1 MKTFYISLLALA
13 LTITAQAQTVISFE
27 TQDYKK
33 VGVYDSWEQSPFRE
47 DTVSHTSRLQ
57 GNALVT
63 DNFLKASY
71 DSILGRIINSSD
83 KIVGFQRSH
92 YGSNLYGVRIDLN
105 TPIRI
110 TKTGKYVH
118 VMTYMPQKPS
128 GSKMMLIGLGKHSAA
143 EKDWAWQ
150 KGEDEQFWSLTAN
163 EVEASDKWQ
172 DVVFSVSGWASD
184 STTED
189 SSTPGIDI
197 YSLVIVPDVASRS
210 NDQDFMCY
218 FDSIV
223 VDNSS
228 IVRFASE
235 YYAVNFDKNGSWT
248 HGQRSISGAGITV
261 NGETQ
266 SVSVSKK
273 PFNNVTTTTVFTV
286 KPGDVVTPKFNYSG
300 TWMGGFVYVDWDRNG
315 IFTCTVNSDGKPASG
330 SDIVSYR
337 GCEVEGVWRASDGS
351 NVSNGNQIQNAM
363 PAFTVPQDA
372 SGLYRMRFK
381 VDWANLDAAGNP
393 GDANGNNT
401 LIKNGGAVI
410 DVMLNVQTN
419 ETLTLTQAQLNG
431 DIQDSLGHNLA
442 APYNTAPAEKAYT
455 VLAAPAAQFHIGTLT
470 VKYGYDV
477 RNKDQFDKFG
487 NPKYFTKQYT
497 TNDFSKDNKLTIP
510 ATIMI
515 GNSVDFTGYFVQ
527 GERVDTVTTMTAL
540 VEKAAI
546 TDLSKATVYLIV
558 NANGGGY
565 ICYDQSV
572 SAENLSITGITGDA
586 SATHGINSSGRT
598 AYTAPITNND
608 PNVNWTLTQEDGK
621 FYLYNVGKKGYAYRA
636 SSGSDTRTY
645 KFTDTKTALTGVK
658 SNNNGTFSFLS
669 GDDSYTDGSRNFMCV
684 SSNNYPNPV
693 VQWTYSDAG
702 SQFYLVENPNLNGN
716 GDITGIDRII
726 SELDQLSDATVYD
739 VSGRRLPSIPS
750 DGVYI
755 QNRRKYKK

>member
-47 DTVSHTSRLQ
+47 DTVTHAAKLQ
-57 GNALVT
+57 GNALVI
-63 DNFLKASY
+63 DNFLKTTY
-71 DSILGRIINSSD
+71 DSIIGRVINTSE

-92 YGSNLYGVRIDLN
+92 YGSNLYGLRIDLN

-110 TKTGKYVH
+110 TKNAKYVH
-118 VMTYMPQKPS
+118 VMTYIPKKPS
-128 GSKMMLIGLGKHSAA
+128 PSKMMLIGLGKHSAA

-150 KGEDEQFWSLTAN
+150 NGEDEQFWSLTAN
-163 EVEASDKWQ
+163 DVEASDKWQ
-172 DVVFSVSGWASD
+172 DAVFSISGWASD

-189 SSTPGIDI
+189 SSSPGIDI
-197 YSLVIVPDVASRS
+197 YSLVIVPDVASRA
-210 NDQDFMCY
+210 NDEDFICY

-223 VDNSS
+223 VDNRSS
-228 IVRFASE
+228 VRFASE
-235 YYAVNFDKNGSWT
+235 YYALSFDKNGAWT
-248 HGQRSISGAGITV
+248 HSQRSISGAGITV

-273 PFNNVTTTTVFTV
+273 PYNNMTTTTVFTV

-300 TWMGGFVYVDWDRNG
+300 GYMQGYVYVDWDKNG
-315 IFTCTVNSDGKPASG
+315 IFTSNVGEDGKPSAG
-330 SDIVSYR
+330 SDVVSYN
-337 GCEVEGVWRASDGS
+337 GCQINGAWRKSDGTTAG
-351 NVSNGNQIQNAM
+351 NGNQIQNAM
-363 PAFTVPQDA
+363 PTFTVPENA
-372 SGLYRMRFK
+372 NGLYRMRFK
-381 VDWANLDAAGNP
+381 VDWDYIGAEGN
-393 GDANGNNT
+393 ASEKNT
-401 LIKNGGAVI
+401 LVGNGGAII

-431 DIQDSLGHNLA
+431 DIQDSLGHDLA
-442 APYNTAPAEKAYT
+442 APYNTAPAQKAYT
-455 VLAAPAAQFHIGTLT
+455 LLAAPAAQFHIGTLT

-477 RNKDQFDKFG
+477 RSTDNFDKYG

-497 TNDFSKDNKLTIP
+497 TSDFSQDNKLTLP
-510 ATIMI
+510 ANIMI

-527 GERVDTVTTMTAL
+527 GERVDTVTTMSAL
-540 VEKAAI
+540 IEKAAV

-572 SAENLSITGITGDA
+572 SAENISITGITGDA
-586 SATHGINSSGRT
+586 SATHGINNSGRT
-598 AYTAPITNND
+598 AYTAPLNSSD

-621 FYLYNVGKKGYAYRA
+621 FYLYNVGKKSYAYRA
-636 SSGSDTRTY
+636 SSGSDIRTY

-658 SNNNGTFSFLS
+658 ANNNGTFSFLS
-669 GDDSYTDGSRNFMCV
+669 GDDTYTDGSRNFMCI
-684 SSNNYPNPV
+684 SSGNYPNPV

-702 SQFYLVENPNLNGN
+702 SQYYLVENPTLDGN
-716 GDITGIDRII
+716 GEITGIDRII
-726 SELDQLSDATVYD
+726 SELGQMTDNTIYD
-739 VSGRRLPSIPS
+739 VSGRRLSSVPAQ
-750 DGVYI
+750 GVYI
-755 QNRRKYKK
+755 QGRRKYKKN